1 MMQAEISDD
10 LTVGAL
16 VRCAARV
23 GCKVT
28 IKFELNGN
36 GNGNGNGKE
45 HDSSSLLSL
54 SVALTPQEQLRKD
67 VDTFRNWKKEKA
79 GKLTCR
85 CGKEY
90 RSYNGLRLHS
100 KKCAKGGVPTP

>member
-1 MMQAEISDD
+1 MMDAEISDD
-10 LTVGAL
+10 ITVGAL
-16 VRCAARV
+16 LRCVARV

-28 IKFELNGN
+28 IKFELNGT
-36 GNGNGNGKE
+36 GNGAE
-45 HDSSSLLSL
+45 HDDSSLLAL
-54 SVALTPQEQLRKD
+54 SVPLTSQEQLRKD

-79 GKLTCR
+79 GKLTCK

-100 KKCAKGGVPTP
+100 KKCAKGGVAPP

>member
-1 MMQAEISDD
+1 MKEAEIPDD
-10 LTVGAL
+10 ITVAAL
-16 VRCAARV
+16 VHWAERV

-28 IKFELNGN
+28 ITFEAKDKGAER
-36 GNGNGNGKE
+36 KE
-45 HDSSSLLSL
+45 SSILAG
-54 SVALTPQEQLRKD
+54 SVPLTSQEQLRKD

-79 GKLTCR
+79 GKLTCK

-100 KKCAKGGVPTP
+100 KKCAKGGVAPP